1 MTQPEQPQPEQAQT
15 DQPQPDGAALTGR
28 LAMIGA
34 GNMGRT
40 ILAGLLAAGVAPE
53 QLAAS
58 TRSQASAERLAEE
71 LGIQTGTDNQAAVAD
86 ADIVVLAVK
95 PKDIVATVDSLD
107 LAEGTV
113 LVSVAAGISTAAI
126 EAVAPGTH
134 VVRVMPNTPAQQRQ
148 GMSGV
153 SGGASASDA
162 HVTQVVELMSA
173 VGKAVVVPESQQDLV
188 VAVSGSGVAYL
199 YLVAESMI
207 SAGVTLGLTR
217 AVAAEMVV
225 QTFAGATAMLQ
236 TGEHPAV
243 LRENVSSPGG
253 TTVQALAQLE
263 AHGIR
268 TALLDAMTAA
278 RDASA
283 GLG

>member
-40 ILAGLLAAGVAPE
+40 ILAGLLAAGVTPD

-71 LGIQTGTDNQAAVAD
+71 LGIQTGTDNQAATAD
-86 ADIVVLAVK
+86 AQIVVLAVK
-95 PKDIVATVDSLD
+95 PKDVVATVADLD
-107 LAEGTV
+107 LTEGTV
-113 LVSVAAGISTAAI
+113 VVSVAAGISTAAI
-126 EAVAPGTH
+126 EAVAPGCH
-134 VVRVMPNTPAQQRQ
+134 VVRVMPNTPAQQRE

-153 SGGASASDA
+153 SGGASASEE
-162 HVTQVVELMSA
+162 HVAQVVELMSA

-188 VAVSGSGVAYL
+188 VAASGSGVAYL

-207 SAGVTLGLTR
+207 NAGVTLGLTR
-217 AVAAEMVV
+217 AAAVEMVV

-268 TALLDAMTAA
+268 TAFLDAMTAA